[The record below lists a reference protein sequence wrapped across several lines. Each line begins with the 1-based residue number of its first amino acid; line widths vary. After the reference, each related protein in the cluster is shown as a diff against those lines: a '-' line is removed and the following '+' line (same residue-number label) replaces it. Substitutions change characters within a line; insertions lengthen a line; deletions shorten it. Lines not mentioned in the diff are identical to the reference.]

1 MIYINITFIIFG
13 MIDKKIALV
22 HDHLF
27 QMGGAERVLLEFT
40 KIYPESPIFTLIYDK
55 KRDYFFC
62 NSKIITSFIQKFPFS
77 TRIFK
82 WFLPVM
88 PIAWEKLDLRGY
100 DIILSSVSALAK
112 GIRKQGG
119 TKHICYCHTPTRYLW
134 SEKNEYVAG
143 LRIPKILKKI
153 LLHELENI
161 KKWDFK
167 ASQDVDYFIANS
179 NFIAERIKKY
189 YNRESDVIYPPVC
202 VNNFYSSEIRD
213 DYYIIVSRLR
223 PYKKVELAI
232 KAFNQL
238 KLPLKVVGGGEYL
251 GIYRK
256 MSNSNIEFL
265 GELSDD
271 EKAKYLS
278 RAKAFINPQEEDF
291 GISAVEAMASGCP
304 VIAYDIGGV
313 KETVIEGETG
323 VFFEEQNW
331 ASLVD
336 AILRFEKMTFD
347 RNHIKE
353 YAQKF
358 SDVRFRREIKE
369 YIDSRA

>member
-1 MIYINITFIIFG
+1 MVFASY
-13 MIDKKIALV
+13 A
-22 HDHLF
+22 
-27 QMGGAERVLLEFT
+27 
-40 KIYPESPIFTLIYDK
+40 
-55 KRDYFFC
+55 
-62 NSKIITSFIQKFPFS
+62 NS
-77 TRIFK
+77 
-82 WFLPVM
+82 M
-88 PIAWEKLDLRGY
+88 EKLDFSGY

-112 GIRKQGG
+112 GIKKQNGA
-119 TKHICYCHTPTRYLW
+119 KHICYCHTPTRYLW

-153 LLHELENI
+153 LLYELENI

-167 ASQDVDYFIANS
+167 VSADVDYFIANS
-179 NFIAERIKKY
+179 HFIAERIKKY

-213 DYYIIVSRLR
+213 NYYIIVSRLR

-238 KLPLKVVGGGEYL
+238 KLPLKVIGGGEYFD
-251 GIYRK
+251 IYRK

-265 GELSDD
+265 GELSDG

-323 VFFEEQNW
+323 IFFEEQNW

-336 AILRFEKMTFD
+336 AVLRFEKMKFD

-353 YAQKF
+353 YSQKF
-358 SDVRFRREIKE
+358 SDERFRREIRE
-369 YIDSRA
+369 YIDNRV

>member
-1 MIYINITFIIFG
+1 MT
-13 MIDKKIALV
+13 DKKIALV

-27 QMGGAERVLLEFT
+27 QMGGAERVLLEFC
-40 KIYPESPIFTLIYDK
+40 KIYPKSPIFTLIYDK
-55 KRDYFFC
+55 KRDYFFR
-62 NSKIITSFIQKFPFS
+62 NSKIITSFIQKIPFS
-77 TRIFK
+77 TKVFK

-88 PIAWEKLDLRGY
+88 PMAWEKLDLRGY
-100 DIILSSVSALAK
+100 DIILSSASALAK
-112 GIRKQGG
+112 GIKKQGG
-119 TKHICYCHTPTRYLW
+119 AKHICYCHTPTRYLW
-134 SEKNEYVAG
+134 SERNEYVAG
-143 LRIPKILKKI
+143 LRIPRILKKI

-167 ASQDVDYFIANS
+167 ASANVDYFIANS
-179 NFIAERIKKY
+179 HFIAERIKKY
-189 YNRESDVIYPPVC
+189 YNRGSNVIYPPVC

-238 KLPLKVVGGGEYL
+238 KLPLKVIGGGEYL
-251 GIYRK
+251 DIYRK

-265 GELSDD
+265 GELSDG

-323 VFFEEQNW
+323 IFFEEQNW

-347 RNHIKE
+347 RNYIKE
-353 YAQKF
+353 YSQKF
-358 SDVRFRREIKE
+358 SDERFKREIKE
-369 YIDSRA
+369 YIDSKT

>member
-1 MIYINITFIIFG
+1 

-112 GIRKQGG
+112 GIRKQEG